1 MLRVEA
7 STGRIAGGK
16 RPGHWGCRAGEV
28 VKYPDAVA
36 ESVVDSSRE
45 RSSVVRT
52 PQVVIADNEIFEAH
66 EGGKLSVVLK
76 SPLDTQRALSI
87 AYTPGVAQVS
97 RAIAADVTLA
107 KRYTWANRLVAVISD
122 GTAVL
127 GLGDIGPAA
136 SLPVMEG
143 KSALFKT
150 FGGLD
155 SIPIVLDT
163 KDPDEIVETIVRLR
177 PTFGAV
183 NLEDISAPRCFEIE
197 RRVIEAL
204 DCPVMHDDQHGTAI
218 VVLAA
223 LLGASKVLERDMHN
237 LKIVI
242 SGAGA
247 AGIACANILLAKG
260 IGDITVLDSRGIVHT
275 GRNDLNPF
283 KAELATR
290 TNPRGLTGGTAEAL
304 TGADVFMGVSAGLV
318 PEELIATMTP
328 GGIVFAMSNPDP
340 EIHPDVARKY
350 AAVVATGRSDFP
362 NQINNVLAFPGV
374 FRGALDAGARRITE
388 KMKVAA
394 AEAIFSV
401 VGDDLAVDHIVPSAL
416 DPRVGPAV
424 AAAVAAASEESVG

>member
-1 MLRVEA
+1 MTETV
-7 STGRIAGGK
+7 
-16 RPGHWGCRAGEV
+16 PN
-28 VKYPDAVA
+28 
-36 ESVVDSSRE
+36 SRLAIDDE
-45 RSSVVRT
+45 
-52 PQVVIADNEIFEAH
+52 EIFAAH
-66 EGGKLSVVLK
+66 VGGKLSVELK

-97 RAIAADVTLA
+97 RAIAADHTLA
-107 KRYTWANRLVAVISD
+107 ARYTWANRLVAVISD

-143 KSALFKT
+143 KAALFKT

-163 KDPDEIVETIVRLR
+163 KDPDEIVETVIRLR

-197 RRVIEAL
+197 RRLIEAL

-223 LLGASKVLERDMHN
+223 LMGAAKVLDRDMTT
-237 LKIVI
+237 LKVVI

-247 AGIACANILLAKG
+247 AGIACANILLASG
-260 IGDITVLDSRGIVHT
+260 VSHITVLDSQGIVHS
-275 GRNDLNPF
+275 GRDDLNPF
-283 KAELATR
+283 KAELASR
-290 TNPRGLTGGTAEAL
+290 TNPAGLSGGMVEAL
-304 TGADVFMGVSAGLV
+304 AGADVFMGVSAGVV
-318 PEELIATMTP
+318 PEELIATMAP
-328 GGIVFAMSNPDP
+328 RGIVFAMSNPDP
-340 EIHPDVARKY
+340 EIHPEVAKKY

-394 AEAIFSV
+394 AQAIFSV
-401 VGDDLAVDHIVPSAL
+401 VGDDLAPDYIVPSPL

-424 AAAVAAASEESVG
+424 AQAVGAASETD

>member
-1 MLRVEA
+1 MV
-7 STGRIAGGK
+7 
-16 RPGHWGCRAGEV
+16 
-28 VKYPDAVA
+28 
-36 ESVVDSSRE
+36 
-45 RSSVVRT
+45 
-52 PQVVIADNEIFEAH
+52 
-66 EGGKLSVVLK
+66 
-76 SPLDTQRALSI
+76 
-87 AYTPGVAQVS
+87 
-97 RAIAADVTLA
+97 
-107 KRYTWANRLVAVISD
+107 SD
-122 GTAVL
+122 GSAVL
-127 GLGDIGPAA
+127 GLGDIGAAA

-143 KSALFKT
+143 KSELFKT

-163 KDPDEIVETIVRLR
+163 KDPDEIVETLIRLR

-223 LLGASKVLERDMHN
+223 LHGAAKVLERDMHA
-237 LKIVI
+237 LRVVI

-247 AGIACANILLAKG
+247 AGVACANILLAKG
-260 IGDITVLDSRGIVHT
+260 ITDITVLDSKGIIHPDRG
-275 GRNDLNPF
+275 DLNSF
-283 KAELATR
+283 KAELAQR
-290 TNPRGLTGGTAEAL
+290 TNPAGRTGGVAEAL
-304 TGADVFMGVSAGLV
+304 DGADMFLGLSAGLV
-318 PEELIATMTP
+318 PEEIIATMAP
-328 GGIVFAMSNPDP
+328 GGIVFALSNPDP
-340 EIHPDVARKY
+340 EIHPDAARKY
-350 AAVVATGRSDFP
+350 ASVVATGRSDFP

-401 VGDDLAVDHIVPSAL
+401 VGDDLSVDHIVPSAL

-424 AAAVAAASEESVG
+424 AAAVAAASED

>member
-1 MLRVEA
+1 MTY
-7 STGRIAGGK
+7 S
-16 RPGHWGCRAGEV
+16 
-28 VKYPDAVA
+28 DAVP
-36 ESVVDSSRE
+36 ESVIDSSRE
-45 RSSVVRT
+45 SSSEART

-66 EGGKLSVVLK
+66 EGGKLSVGLK

-97 RAIAADVTLA
+97 RAIAADATLA

-163 KDPDEIVETIVRLR
+163 KDTDEIVETIIRLR

-223 LLGASKVLERDMHN
+223 LLGASKVLDRDMN
-237 LKIVI
+237 ALKVVI

-260 IGDITVLDSRGIVHT
+260 IVDITVIDSKGIVQT
-275 GRNDLNPF
+275 GRSDLNPF

-290 TNPRGLTGGTAEAL
+290 TNPRGLTGGLAEAL
-304 TGADVFMGVSAGLV
+304 AGADVFMGVSAGLV
-318 PEELIATMTP
+318 PEDLIATMAP

-424 AAAVAAASEESVG
+424 AAAVAAASEDSVG

>member
-1 MLRVEA
+1 VSE
-7 STGRIAGGK
+7 K
-16 RPGHWGCRAGEV
+16 PH
-28 VKYPDAVA
+28 A
-36 ESVVDSSRE
+36 EENPPES
-45 RSSVVRT
+45 
-52 PQVVIADNEIFEAH
+52 PQVVITDEKIFEAH
-66 EGGKLSVVLK
+66 VAGKLSVELK

-97 RAIAADVTLA
+97 RAIAADHTLSA
-107 KRYTWANRLVAVISD
+107 RYTWANRLVAVVSD

-136 SLPVMEG
+136 ALPVMEG
-143 KSALFKT
+143 KCALIKA

-163 KDPDEIVETIVRLR
+163 KDPDEIVETLVRLR

-197 RRVIEAL
+197 RRVIDAL

-223 LLGASKVLERDMHN
+223 LLGASKVLSRDMGS
-237 LKIVI
+237 LRIVI
-242 SGAGA
+242 SGVGA
-247 AGIACANILLAKG
+247 AGLACANILLSVG
-260 IGDITVLDSRGIVHT
+260 ISDITVLDSRGILHA
-275 GRNDLNPF
+275 GREDLSSV
-283 KAELATR
+283 KAELAER
-290 TNPRGLTGGTAEAL
+290 TNPEGLAGGMIEAL
-304 TGADVFMGVSAGLV
+304 KGADMFLGVSGGVV
-318 PEELIATMTP
+318 PEELIATMARD
-328 GGIVFAMSNPDP
+328 GIVFALSNPDP
-340 EIHPDVARKY
+340 EVHPESAAKH

-388 KMKVAA
+388 KMKLAA

-401 VGDDLAVDHIVPSAL
+401 VGDDLALDRIVPSPL
-416 DPRVGPAV
+416 DPRVAPAVARAV
-424 AAAVAAASEESVG
+424 AAAADTSGD

>member
-1 MLRVEA
+1 MTR
-7 STGRIAGGK
+7 
-16 RPGHWGCRAGEV
+16 
-28 VKYPDAVA
+28 VA
-36 ESVVDSSRE
+36 ESGNPRL
-45 RSSVVRT
+45 
-52 PQVVIADNEIFEAH
+52 VIDDEEIFKAH
-66 EGGKLSVVLK
+66 EGGKLSVELK

-97 RAIAADVTLA
+97 RAIAADATLA
-107 KRYTWANRLVAVISD
+107 QRYTWANRLVAVVSD
-122 GTAVL
+122 GSAVL
-127 GLGDIGPAA
+127 GLGDIGAAA

-150 FGGLD
+150 FAGLD

-163 KDPDEIVETIVRLR
+163 KDPDEIVETLVRLR

-223 LLGASKVLERDMHN
+223 LHGAAKVLNRDMHT
-237 LKIVI
+237 LRVVI

-247 AGIACANILLAKG
+247 AGVACTNILLAKG
-260 IGDITVLDSRGIVHT
+260 ITDITVLDSKGIVHT
-275 GRNDLNPF
+275 GRDDLNTF
-283 KAELATR
+283 KADLATR
-290 TNPRGLTGGTAEAL
+290 TNPAGRTGGIAEAL
-304 TGADVFMGVSAGLV
+304 DGADMFLGLSAGVV
-318 PEELIATMTP
+318 PEDIIATMAP
-328 GGIVFAMSNPDP
+328 GGIVFALSNPDP
-340 EIHPDVARKY
+340 EIHPDAAKKY
-350 AAVVATGRSDFP
+350 AAVVATGRSDFA

-388 KMKVAA
+388 RMKVAA

-401 VGDDLAVDHIVPSAL
+401 VGDDLTPEYIVPSPL
-416 DPRVGPAV
+416 DPRVSPAV
-424 AAAVAAASEESVG
+424 AAAVAAAVDEAHR

>member
-1 MLRVEA
+1 M
-7 STGRIAGGK
+7 
-16 RPGHWGCRAGEV
+16 
-28 VKYPDAVA
+28 KYPDAVS
-36 ESVVDSSRE
+36 ESTVASSRE
-45 RSSVVRT
+45 RSSEAQT
-52 PQVVIADNEIFEAH
+52 PQVVVDDAEIFDAH
-66 EGGKLSVVLK
+66 EGGKLSVELK
-76 SPLDTQRALSI
+76 DPLDTQRALSI

-97 RAIAADVTLA
+97 RAIAADHTLA
-107 KRYTWANRLVAVISD
+107 AKYTWANRLVAVVSD
-122 GTAVL
+122 GSAVL
-127 GLGDIGPAA
+127 GLGDIGAAA

-150 FGGLD
+150 FGGLN

-163 KDPDEIVETIVRLR
+163 NDPDEIVETLIRLR

-223 LLGASKVLERDMHN
+223 LLGATRVLDRDIHT
-237 LKIVI
+237 LRVVI

-247 AGIACANILLAKG
+247 AGVACANILLNKG
-260 IGDITVLDSRGIVHT
+260 VNDIVVLDSRGVVH
-275 GRNDLNPF
+275 GDRDNLNDV
-283 KAELATR
+283 KADLAGR
-290 TNPRGLTGGTAEAL
+290 TNPRGVSGGVAEAL
-304 TGADVFMGVSAGLV
+304 EGADVFIGVSAGVV
-318 PEELIATMTP
+318 PEELIATMAP
-328 GGIVFAMSNPDP
+328 GGIVFALSNPDP
-340 EIHPDVARKY
+340 EIHPDAARKY
-350 AAVVATGRSDFP
+350 ASVVATGRSDFP

-374 FRGALDAGARRITE
+374 FRGALDARARRITE
-388 KMKVAA
+388 GMKVAA

-424 AAAVAAASEESVG
+424 AAAVAAAASEG